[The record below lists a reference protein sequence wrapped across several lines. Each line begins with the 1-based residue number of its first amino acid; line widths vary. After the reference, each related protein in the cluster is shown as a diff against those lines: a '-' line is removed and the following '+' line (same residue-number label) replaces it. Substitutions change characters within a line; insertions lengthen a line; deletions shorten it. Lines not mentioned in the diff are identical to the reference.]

1 MPFYVCS
8 DDPSH
13 PGETLRVRHETRKNA
28 FAMGVDLLRQGKK
41 AVTIIDEAGRV
52 YRPGEFAEFLA
63 DWPPKKK
70 LVGTTRGA

>member
-8 DDPSH
+8 DDPTR
-13 PGETLRVRHETRKNA
+13 PDAFVRVENATRRDA
-28 FAMGVDLLRQGKK
+28 FTMAVDLLRQGKK
-41 AVTIIDEAGRV
+41 VVTIIDEVGRV

-70 LVGTTRGA
+70 GGG